1 MRFYGLEW
9 NQPSLKRYKQI
20 QSQLLLMNGVLVRN
34 YKVEPFS
41 NLHNVI
47 VAPDTMKTDF
57 LRQAHDD
64 AGHQGIERALTRL
77 KYLAY
82 WVQMASDVSNF
93 VASCEICQ
101 KSKLPLPTQ
110 APLLNTPI
118 GRPMQLVH
126 VDVLE
131 VPVSLKGHRYILVI
145 EDTFTKWLECFPM
158 TNQKTETIT
167 ELLVETFSRIGIPE
181 FLHSDQGRNFESHLL
196 RETCNSLG
204 IKKTHTTSYHPQ
216 GNSLVGRSNRTILQ
230 MLRCYVNKNDDWE
243 RYLYLVLFA
252 YRTSKHSSTGVSPFQ
267 LMYGRDPPSIVQLLP
282 QTDMIRLLMRSFC
295 VGN

>member
-20 QSQLLLMNGVLVRN
+20 QSQLLLINGVLVRN

-41 NLHNVI
+41 NLHSVV

-64 AGHQGIERALTRL
+64 AGHQGIERTLTRL
-77 KYLAY
+77 K
-82 WVQMASDVSNF
+82 SDVSDF
-93 VASCEICQ
+93 VTPCEICQ
-101 KSKLPLPTQ
+101 KSKLPLPTK

-131 VPVSLKGHRYILVI
+131 VPVSLKGYRYILVI
-145 EDTFTKWLECFPM
+145 EDAFTKWLECFPM

-167 ELLVETFSRIGIPE
+167 ELLAETFSRIGIPE
-181 FLHSDQGRNFESHLL
+181 FRHSDEGRTLSHI
-196 RETCNSLG
+196 S
-204 IKKTHTTSYHPQ
+204 
-216 GNSLVGRSNRTILQ
+216 
-230 MLRCYVNKNDDWE
+230 
-243 RYLYLVLFA
+243 
-252 YRTSKHSSTGVSPFQ
+252 
-267 LMYGRDPPSIVQLLP
+267 
-282 QTDMIRLLMRSFC
+282 
-295 VGN
+295 